1 MSSPVSTQIDLF
13 GGGESAP
20 PEGPA
25 PAAPRRSRLLE
36 SLAQVCRDHPLEEK
50 VLIAPG
56 RFVGHQIVESLV
68 RSGTP
73 WIHLRVESVRS
84 LAHAVAGPAIA
95 EEGLTLLSR
104 AQALALIEQACAE
117 TLTPGSYFGELAGR
131 PGLHRAIQSTFD
143 ELRSA
148 GISPSA
154 LPESA
159 FGDARKVAELKE
171 VLAAYELAL
180 ARGKFVDR
188 AQVLR
193 RAVLTLRRN
202 PASSDA
208 LYVLAGKFELSAAET
223 DLVNR
228 VSGGRLRTLEVD
240 EPESWT
246 ANASQARLFRALG
259 EENEIREILR
269 RVLGAEIPLD
279 DVEILATDPETYGP
293 LVYELVSEHDLPCTF
308 GHGIPSTFTRPGQ
321 AALGYLRW
329 LGRNF
334 ESEELR
340 ELVAGGLLDLTWI
353 CAGDPPGSIPAAR
366 ELREARIGWG
376 RERSLESLD
385 RHVARRVTEVESA
398 RRRSDENE
406 EDLAART
413 EWLKGRLE
421 TARAVRD
428 LVARLLALAPEA
440 AAGKVELRAVARSAS
455 AFVEGFARI
464 AGDLDAK
471 ASSALKGLF
480 GELETLPVTRLPVAQ
495 AATRL
500 ADAVRSL
507 HIAAER
513 PRPGKLY
520 LGDYRSGG
528 YSGRSHTFFVGLDSR
543 RHPGSGL
550 QDPVLLDE
558 ERRGINAVLRP
569 QELAIRGGRPGENVL
584 ALKSCIARA
593 RGKMTISYACWD
605 LLQAREQFP
614 AASFLEIFRLASGLP
629 GADYSEVDRSLG
641 AGVGFLTEAPVAL
654 DETEWWLSRTEDRSL
669 DVGSGA
675 PGVRAVYPWLEDGFR
690 AEAARDSNAFTVW
703 DGWIRDPAGLDPRR
717 SDKPTSCSRIQDLAR
732 CPYSYFLKRVLRIQ
746 PPEDVRADPT
756 VWLTAMERGTLLH
769 EVFRRFYVD
778 PVGAIVRPQFGR
790 DRARIDAIA
799 REEIAKW
806 RAKIPPRSEAAFD
819 ALSDEVLDSCRIF
832 LLSEDDHCQKVAPK
846 WFEVGFGPSRESTEP
861 PGGPQAVRIP
871 LGRGEG
877 FFLSGRIDRVDE
889 ESADAYQ
896 VWDYKTGSSWDTADP
911 ERGRGGRRIQD
922 ALYAQA
928 LEGLLARTGQPGRVT
943 RSGYFYP
950 GRRGE
955 GERFDAPLD
964 VAATRETLTALFDLL
979 AAGAFPHA
987 PTKEDCSICEFGKV
1001 CGGVERAVARA
1012 ERKLENTSGNAM
1024 LEPYRRL
1031 NPS

>member
-1 MSSPVSTQIDLF
+1 MRSSVFIQAVLPF
-13 GGGESAP
+13 GAD
-20 PEGPA
+20 A
-25 PAAPRRSRLLE
+25 KKLSRLVE
-36 SLAQVCRDHPLEEK
+36 SLAEVCRDHPLEEK
-50 VLIAPG
+50 VLIAPS

-73 WIHLRVESVRS
+73 WVHLRVESVRS
-84 LAHAVAGPAIA
+84 LAHAVAGPVIA

-117 TLTPGSYFGELAGR
+117 ALTADSYFGELAGR
-131 PGLHRAIQSTFD
+131 PGLHRAVQSTFD

-148 GISPSA
+148 GISPSS

-159 FGDARKVAELKE
+159 FGDARKVIELKT
-171 VLAAYELAL
+171 VLATYESAL

-188 AQVLR
+188 AEVLR
-193 RAVLTLRRN
+193 RAVLAVRKS
-202 PASSDA
+202 PHSSDS
-208 LYVLAGKFELSAAET
+208 LYLLAGKFELSAAET
-223 DLVNR
+223 ELVNR
-228 VSGGRLRTLEVD
+228 ISGGRLQTLEVD

-246 ANASQARLFRALG
+246 ANAPGANLFRALG

-269 RVLGAEIPLD
+269 RVLGGGIPLD
-279 DVEILATDPETYGP
+279 DVEILATDPATYGP
-293 LVYELVSEHDLPCTF
+293 LVYELAQEHDIPCTF
-308 GHGIPSTFTRPGQ
+308 GRGIPATFTRPGQ

-340 ELVAGGLLDLTWI
+340 QVVAGGLLDLSRT
-353 CAGDPPGSIPAAR
+353 CADPPGSIPAGR
-366 ELREARIGWG
+366 ELRDARIGWG
-376 RERSLESLD
+376 RERSLASLD
-385 RHVARRVTEVESA
+385 SHVARRAAEVQSA

-413 EWLKGRLE
+413 EWLKGRLA
-421 TARAVRD
+421 TAGAVRD
-428 LVARLLALAPEA
+428 LVARLLALAPEP
-440 AAGKVELRAVARSAS
+440 AAGEVELRAVARSAS

-464 AGDLDAK
+464 AGDLDAM
-471 ASSALKGLF
+471 ASSALQGLF
-480 GELETLPVTRLPVAQ
+480 GELETLPVTRLPVEEAV
-495 AATRL
+495 ARL
-500 ADAVRSL
+500 SDAVKRL
-507 HIAAER
+507 HVAADR

-520 LGDYRSGG
+520 VGDYRSGG
-528 YSGRSHTFFVGLDSR
+528 YSGRSRIFLVGLDSR

-558 ERRGINAVLRP
+558 ERRGINAAVRP
-569 QELAIRGGRPGENVL
+569 RELAMRGGRPAENAL
-584 ALKSCIARA
+584 ALKSCVARM
-593 RGKMTISYACWD
+593 RGEITVSYACWD

-614 AASFLEIFRLASGLP
+614 GASFLEIFRLASGHP
-629 GADYSEVDRSLG
+629 GADYSEVDRRLG
-641 AGVGFLTEAPVAL
+641 VGVGFLTEALTAL
-654 DETEWWLSRTEDRSL
+654 DETEWWLSRTEDPSF
-669 DVGSGA
+669 SGGRGA
-675 PGVRAVYPWLEDGFR
+675 AAIRAVYPCLEDGFT
-690 AEAARDSNAFTVW
+690 AESERDSEVFTIW

-746 PPEDVRADPT
+746 PPEEVRTDPT
-756 VWLTAMERGTLLH
+756 VWLTAMEKGTLLH
-769 EVFRRFYVD
+769 EVFRRFYAD
-778 PVGAIVRPQFGR
+778 PVGAVVRPRFDR
-790 DRARIDAIA
+790 DRGRIEEIA

-806 RAKIPPRSEAAFD
+806 KTKIPPRSEAAFD

-832 LLSEDDHCQKVAPK
+832 LLAEDDHCRKVAPK

-861 PGGPQAVRIP
+861 PGGPQAVRIS

-889 ESADAYQ
+889 ESPDAYQ

-928 LEGLLARTGQPGRVT
+928 LEILLARAGRPGRVT

-955 GERFDAPLD
+955 GERFNAPLD
-964 VAATRETLTALFDLL
+964 VAATRQTLTALFDLL
-979 AAGAFPHA
+979 AEGAFPHT
-987 PTKEDCSICEFGKV
+987 PTKEDCSICEFGKI

-1012 ERKLENTSGNAM
+1012 QDKLEYASGNPM
-1024 LEPYRRL
+1024 LEPYGRL